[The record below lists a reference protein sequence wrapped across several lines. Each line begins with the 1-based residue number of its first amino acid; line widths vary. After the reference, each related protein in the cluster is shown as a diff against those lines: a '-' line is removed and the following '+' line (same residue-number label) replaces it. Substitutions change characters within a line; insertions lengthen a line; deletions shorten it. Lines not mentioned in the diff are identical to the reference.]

1 MVHRYVVSPCQNV
14 KNVKISLAQVIN
26 IYAADKTRHFSWSVF
41 CPLLV
46 MSPQSQSPGYSNEV
60 LAGPGWWTQSG
71 MERIQEES
79 CRPPL
84 ISGRTPALDIHKGN
98 RLCVQFVLIKHYKH

>member
-1 MVHRYVVSPCQNV
+1 MRQIRPDTFLGPCFVHFLSCLP
-14 KNVKISLAQVIN
+14 SL
-26 IYAADKTRHFSWSVF
+26 
-41 CPLLV
+41 
-46 MSPQSQSPGYSNEV
+46 QSPGYSNEV

-84 ISGRTPALDIHKGN
+84 ISGRTPALNIHKGN